1 MQITLRRWRIEDAP
15 DVARYANNEKIAR
28 NLRDVFPYPY
38 SLCDAETYIADCIAA
53 GDAGRLC
60 RAIEAGGRAVGSIG
74 VFVGSDVYSKS
85 AELG

>member
-1 MQITLRRWRIEDAP
+1 MLYCIIIKNQDSEARIMQITLRRWRIEDAP

-53 GDAGRLC
+53 GDAGRALP
-60 RAIEAGGRAVGSIG
+60 RH
-74 VFVGSDVYSKS
+74 
-85 AELG
+85 